1 MDEDTKK
8 EELKKAEEVKKS
20 EETKKTEE
28 AKSNKKADE
37 VKKVEKTEEVKKSE
51 EVKNDKKDEQSKP
64 KKDSQNNVSV
74 LSFLTFIIALAALG
88 FGIYNYC
95 DKNVSITNYNGSDGN
110 SISFVE
116 GSIAEIANRV
126 SDSVVSITTE
136 VRTQSW
142 NGTSSTSTAAGT
154 GFILAND
161 GYIMTNKHVVE
172 GAKTVNVTLNNGTIY
187 KDVKVVGLDPLND
200 SAILKV
206 ENPQDFK
213 PVTLGDS
220 KTVNAGQQV
229 VVIGNALGEYQNS
242 VTAGVV
248 SGTGRSLV
256 ASDSTGSSYERL
268 SDMIQ
273 TDAAINGGNSGG
285 PIINAAGEVIGIAT
299 AYASSSQT
307 VGFAIPIGSVKGII
321 RNVIA
326 TGEFSRAVLNVSY
339 LPIDASV
346 AEEYNLSVKA
356 GAYLQGDN
364 AVVSGGAGDVAGLK
378 TGDIIT
384 KVNSIEIGK
393 AGSLTTLIGEYKV
406 GDTVA
411 LTVLRDGK
419 EITLK
424 ATLQAYKN

>member
-1 MDEDTKK
+1 MYVPPD
-8 EELKKAEEVKKS
+8 
-20 EETKKTEE
+20 
-28 AKSNKKADE
+28 
-37 VKKVEKTEEVKKSE
+37 
-51 EVKNDKKDEQSKP
+51 
-64 KKDSQNNVSV
+64 
-74 LSFLTFIIALAALG
+74 
-88 FGIYNYC
+88 Y
-95 DKNVSITNYNGSDGN
+95 DKNISITNYNGSDGN

-126 SDSVVSITTE
+126 SDSVVSIPTE

-154 GFILAND
+154 GFILTND

-172 GAKTVNVTLNNGTIY
+172 GAKTVNVTLNNGTTY

-364 AVVSGGAGDVAGLK
+364 AVVSGGAGDAAGLK

-384 KVNSIEIGK
+384 KVNNIEIGK

-419 EITLK
+419 EMTLK